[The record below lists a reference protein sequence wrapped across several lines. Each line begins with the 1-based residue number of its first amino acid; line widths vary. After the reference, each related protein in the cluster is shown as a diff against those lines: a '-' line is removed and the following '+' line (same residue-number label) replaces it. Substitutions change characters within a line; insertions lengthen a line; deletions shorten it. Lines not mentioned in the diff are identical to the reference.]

1 MVEVPRTTRETTPA
15 FLTEALRS
23 AGVLP
28 AGVEVAEVHHDE
40 IGVGVGIVGQLARLG
55 LRYSGEATGMPG
67 SMVLKLPTQVPE
79 NRLVGDLF
87 NFYEREGRFYEE
99 LRGKLTVRTPE
110 VYWNLIDPET
120 GTFGLL
126 LEDLSHATMISQVAG
141 LPPGRAAQAV
151 QALAQV
157 HARWW
162 EAPALDGLGWMPR
175 LDDPVNLAAGEHY
188 RNAWPAFV
196 DYTQGAL
203 DADALALGERVQ
215 EVFEDLL
222 RQVVAEAPVTLCHGD
237 FRADNLLFDDRV
249 GGTDGV
255 AVLDWQMSYRG
266 PAITDL
272 AYLLCQSLTVED
284 RRAHE
289 AELVRQW
296 YDAVAEATG
305 GTGGQAQRALQDDG
319 ASASSPGVDGCGAQ
333 PHGSTGGQAQRAL
346 QDDGASA
353 SSPGVDGCGA
363 QPHGSTGGQA
373 QRALQ
378 DDGASASSPGVDGC
392 GAQPHGDTEAQAQRA
407 IDGYPFELAW
417 DQYRRAALGTTVYP
431 VAMGAM
437 DLANERGNELG
448 RARAV
453 RSFTA
458 AVDLGGLELL

>member
-23 AGVLP
+23 GGVLP

-120 GTFGLL
+120 STFGLL

-203 DADALALGERVQ
+203 DAEALALGERVQ

-305 GTGGQAQRALQDDG
+305 GR
-319 ASASSPGVDGCGAQ
+319 
-333 PHGSTGGQAQRAL
+333 
-346 QDDGASA
+346 
-353 SSPGVDGCGA
+353 
-363 QPHGSTGGQA
+363 
-373 QRALQ
+373 
-378 DDGASASSPGVDGC
+378 
-392 GAQPHGDTEAQAQRA
+392 AQRA

-437 DLANERGNELG
+437 DLANERGIELG

-458 AVDLGGLELL
+458 AVDLCGLELL